1 MVLTD
6 LLKHPK
12 ELFYKKSFIFFS
24 VMLFFAVPLL
34 RDLTDLTALM
44 SNPIFQRF
52 QYPPHLVFFIF
63 FTLSWT
69 FTALITYFMISHA
82 TTKNKTGILTFF
94 AFSQSVRFVI
104 NALFIFF
111 IIKGSASTHITEL
124 FFKNPYFF
132 CLNEFFLNPVWLFF
146 AWSLRRITQLNK
158 IRESIISSPE
168 AMQHLENLE
177 KPTSKEVIR
186 QVINYLQFRL
196 PPSQQKL
203 IAPLEKEA
211 SRRFDFLSSQ
221 ELS

>member
-1 MVLTD
+1 
-6 LLKHPK
+6 
-12 ELFYKKSFIFFS
+12 
-24 VMLFFAVPLL
+24 
-34 RDLTDLTALM
+34 
-44 SNPIFQRF
+44 
-52 QYPPHLVFFIF
+52 
-63 FTLSWT
+63 
-69 FTALITYFMISHA
+69 
-82 TTKNKTGILTFF
+82 
-94 AFSQSVRFVI
+94 
-104 NALFIFF
+104 
-111 IIKGSASTHITEL
+111 
-124 FFKNPYFF
+124 
-132 CLNEFFLNPVWLFF
+132 LNPFWLFF